1 MAHAYTPGLKVTS
14 RMSNRVIRML
24 PIKGDV
30 MVQIGD
36 TVTADQIVAAKTK
49 TGEKDAIKVYNGKI
63 NGESVVLAIMNF
75 RFIGGSM
82 GSVVGEAVSRAI
94 QKADEL
100 KVPFLLVC
108 ASYL

>member
-36 TVTADQIVAAKTK
+36 TVTADQIVAATYMP
-49 TGEKDAIKVYNGKI
+49 GDVYPLNMANTLADRK
-63 NGESVVLAIMNF
+63 SVV
-75 RFIGGSM
+75 
-82 GSVVGEAVSRAI
+82 
-94 QKADEL
+94 
-100 KVPFLLVC
+100 
-108 ASYL
+108 